1 MCFLPNSLKVL
12 SQFVNSLIEVFL
24 KLTGFILNVGSM
36 SHPSPP
42 KKFSRSGSRYW
53 VFFFFFFG
61 YFLKGFTMHILLV
74 WWPHLEQ
81 TVLMVNFIHFNNG
94 DKVLFFIPWLYNTN
108 LVYLKNYSKNH
119 ENTPLYSF
127 YPSLSLSSY
136 GWTLLKLLPL
146 IIIFIAL

>member
-53 VFFFFFFG
+53 VFFFFFW
-61 YFLKGFTMHILLV
+61 V
-74 WWPHLEQ
+74 
-81 TVLMVNFIHFNNG
+81 
-94 DKVLFFIPWLYNTN
+94 FFKRLYNAHSAGLMTT
-108 LVYLKNYSKNH
+108 S
-119 ENTPLYSF
+119 
-127 YPSLSLSSY
+127 
-136 GWTLLKLLPL
+136 
-146 IIIFIAL
+146 

>member
-53 VFFFFFFG
+53 V
-61 YFLKGFTMHILLV
+61 TMHILMV